1 LINLKKIPKL
11 VMPDME
17 ISSYKPFL
25 PLTFLPLPTGTGG
38 DVGVKD
44 SLRVFVDVFLRGGG
58 SIVVLRGIV
67 VFF

>member
-1 LINLKKIPKL
+1 
-11 VMPDME
+11 ME
-17 ISSYKPFL
+17 ISSYKPLL
-25 PLTFLPLPTGTGG
+25 PLTLPLPTGTGG